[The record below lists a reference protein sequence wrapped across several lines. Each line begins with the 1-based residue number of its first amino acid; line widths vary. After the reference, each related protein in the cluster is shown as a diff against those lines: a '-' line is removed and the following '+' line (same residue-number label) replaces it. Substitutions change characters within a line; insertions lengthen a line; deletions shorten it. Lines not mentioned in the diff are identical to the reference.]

1 MEVTS
6 KFQKFWKGY
15 LRKRSIATFVFI
27 LPLFSVPDPKVLL
40 EFGGIAFVL
49 FTTTVIA
56 EILEQKHGYLY
67 SETLL
72 VLGMPM
78 GMVGVANG
86 LVGVF
91 GAYSETTIE
100 IDVAGIGISA
110 YFMLMTIMYGILT
123 SAVGFVLADKNA
135 SVNLKLPISL
145 PIFCLT
151 FFIFCSMLAIALSF
165 GPGFSGT
172 LSRFPVILTGGL
184 IIAFV
189 LARKNTGLAENLA
202 DASLATIVMG
212 ITISIVTLYS
222 NFGPSSDYNFIEPH
236 VFFQN
241 TNYANYCLLYGASLY
256 VLSFLLSLRTNEVS
270 DINFIGKNW
279 HMLEAFSFYV
289 FMTLAAP
296 SVFELV

>member
-1 MEVTS
+1 
-6 KFQKFWKGY
+6 
-15 LRKRSIATFVFI
+15 
-27 LPLFSVPDPKVLL
+27 
-40 EFGGIAFVL
+40 VL

-110 YFMLMTIMYGILT
+110 YFMLMTVMYGILT

>member
-15 LRKRSIATFVFI
+15 LRQRSLSAFVFI

-40 EFGGIAFVL
+40 EYGGIAFVL

-56 EILEQKHGYLY
+56 EILEQKHGYPY

-91 GAYSETTIE
+91 GDYSETTRE

-110 YFMLMTIMYGILT
+110 YIMLLTVMYGILT

-135 SVNLKLPISL
+135 SNNFKLPVSL
-145 PIFCLT
+145 PTFYLT
-151 FFIFCSMLAIALSF
+151 LFIFCSMLAMALSS

-172 LSRFPVILTGGL
+172 LSRFPLILTGGL

-189 LARKNTGLAENLA
+189 LSRKNTGLAENLA
-202 DASLATIVMG
+202 DASLATIIMG

-256 VLSFLLSLRTNEVS
+256 VFSFLLSLRTNEVS
-270 DINFIGKNW
+270 EINFRGKNW
-279 HMLEAFSFYV
+279 HMLEAFSFFV

-296 SVFELV
+296 SVFSLV

>member
-1 MEVTS
+1 MTS
-6 KFQKFWKGY
+6 KFQKSWKGY
-15 LRKRSIATFVFI
+15 LRERSLSTFVFI

-40 EFGGIAFVL
+40 EFGGIIFVL

-56 EILEQKHGYLY
+56 EILEQKSGYPISDTY
-67 SETLL
+67 L

-91 GAYSETTIE
+91 GAYSETTKE

-110 YFMLMTIMYGILT
+110 YIMLLTVMYGILT

-135 SVNLKLPISL
+135 SNSFKLPVSL
-145 PIFCLT
+145 PIFYLT
-151 FFIFCSMLAIALSF
+151 LFIFCSMLAMALPT
-165 GPGFSGT
+165 GPGFGGA

-189 LARKNTGLAENLA
+189 LARQNTGLAENLA

-212 ITISIVTLYS
+212 IMISIVTLYS

-256 VLSFLLSLRTNEVS
+256 VFSFLLSLRTNEVGE
-270 DINFIGKNW
+270 INFTGKNW